1 MPTYITLATLTDKGV
16 RTMKDLPQRIEN
28 AEKTF
33 VQMGAQLRDIYLVMG
48 AYDYVVVAEAPDET
62 TMARIA
68 IALAGQGNVRTQ
80 TFRAFDRNEMVAL
93 VEDLP

>member
-1 MPTYITLATLTDKGV
+1 MPTYITLATLTDQGV

-33 VQMGAQLRDIYLVMG
+33 NQMGAQLRDIYLVMG
-48 AYDYVVVAEAPDET
+48 VYDYVVVAEAPDET

-68 IALAGQGNVRTQ
+68 LAVAGQGNVRTQ
-80 TFRAFDRNEMVAL
+80 TFRAFERSEMFAL

>member
-1 MPTYITLATLTDKGV
+1 MPTYITLATLTDQGV

-33 VQMGAQLRDIYLVMG
+33 VEMGAQLRDIYLVMG

-68 IALAGQGNVRTQ
+68 LAVAGQGNVRTQ
-80 TFRAFDRNEMVAL
+80 TFRAFDRNEMLAL
-93 VEDLP
+93 VEGLP